1 MATAASG
8 SNTPVDSR
16 VPKDLSHI
24 KCFSVSSL
32 DPLGCNP
39 VLGEKKGK
47 AMVMFYLLIV
57 DICKDK
63 SRLVTFE

>member
-1 MATAASG
+1 MW
-8 SNTPVDSR
+8 
-16 VPKDLSHI
+16 
-24 KCFSVSSL
+24 SVETYCLNVSPL

-47 AMVMFYLLIV
+47 AMVMFYLLMV

-63 SRLVTFE
+63 LGL